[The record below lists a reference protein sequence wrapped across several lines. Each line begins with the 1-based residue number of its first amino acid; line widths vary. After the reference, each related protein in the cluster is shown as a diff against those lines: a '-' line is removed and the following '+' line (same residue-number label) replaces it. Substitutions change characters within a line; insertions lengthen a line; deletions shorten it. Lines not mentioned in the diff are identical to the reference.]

1 MIVYGAK
8 ISYFTG
14 KFEAYLRWREIDY
27 EYRPL
32 DVNLY
37 RSVVPEHL
45 GASQYPSVEL
55 DDGRWMSDT
64 SPMIAWLEQVQPGP
78 SVIPEDPVQSYISL
92 LVEDYADEWLWC
104 PAMYYRW
111 SYAPD
116 RYLASTRLAEEIV
129 RVRGVPMRARRRWV
143 ARRQER
149 LFVSGDGVDDSNRTH
164 VEGSYLNLLDWL
176 QSIFARRPF
185 MLGGR
190 PTIADFGLMGP
201 FWRHFVHDPTPARLM
216 QERAPAVF
224 EWAARTWNARVSR
237 DGNEPLASGIPGG
250 WGPILREIGET
261 HLEALAQNAAAY
273 SAVHTRH
280 DLSVQ
285 GVTYP
290 GIPTSA
296 YRPWCLRRLQD
307 GFRELPEAASSE
319 VRELLDDHGC
329 WEPLWRVTD
338 FRCEHDPDGT
348 APFCRATRMV
358 RD

>member
-8 ISYFTG
+8 VSYFTG
-14 KFEAYLRWREIDY
+14 KFESYLRWRGIEY

-32 DVNLY
+32 GVRQY
-37 RSVVPEHL
+37 RSLIPEHL
-45 GASQYPSVEL
+45 GTAQYPSVQLE
-55 DDGRWMSDT
+55 DGRWMSDT
-64 SPMIAWLEQVQPGP
+64 TPMIAWLEQGLPAP
-78 SVIPEDPVQSYISL
+78 SVIPEDPVQRFISL
-92 LVEDYADEWLWC
+92 LVEDYADEWLWR

-111 SYAPD
+111 SFAAD
-116 RYLASTRLAEEIV
+116 RHLAATRLAEEVIRIPGLPV
-129 RVRGVPMRARRRWV
+129 AARRHWV

-149 LFVSGDGVDDSNRTH
+149 LFVSGDGVDGSNRVH
-164 VEGSYLNLLDWL
+164 LEGSYLNLLDRL
-176 QSIFARRPF
+176 EQIFAERAF

-216 QERAPAVF
+216 QDRAPAVF

-237 DGNEPLASGIPGG
+237 SGNEPIADGIPAD
-250 WGPILREIGET
+250 WAPILEEIGQT

-273 SAVHTRH
+273 TAVRPQH
-280 DLSVQ
+280 DLRVQ

-296 YRPWCLRRLQD
+296 YRPWCLRQLQD
-307 GFRELPEAASSE
+307 QFQRLPEAASAE
-319 VRELLDDHGC
+319 IRTILEQNGC

-338 FRCEHDPDGT
+338 FRCEHDPGGT